1 MAPSVH
7 QRTLS
12 LRSGWSLTRG
22 TLLKQERQGLSTEE
36 DVYNDRL
43 MQPVIATVFALR
55 RPKTVNQSRNGGQ
68 LS

>member
-1 MAPSVH
+1 MEFD
-7 QRTLS
+7 T
-12 LRSGWSLTRG
+12 G